1 MMAQVALW
9 LHGRDQTVS
18 MPPIDDRVAG
28 RRAGARV
35 LHDLRERVKEL
46 TALHRT
52 ARILQDDSRPVGE
65 LLAGVVALI
74 PPAWQYPEIAC
85 ARIVFD
91 DDEVRSASFA
101 VSQWR
106 QSAEFRTAAGKAGRI
121 DVFYADRAP
130 EAAEGPFLAEER
142 NLITSL
148 AEMLRSFVERRET
161 QRALRDAHAGLE
173 RRVEERTAELVSVN
187 RELQDEVA
195 ERKRKQER
203 IDFYRERL
211 RSLAAELSL
220 AEEAERRAIASD
232 LHDHIGQALTTLK
245 MKVVEIQRSAAFA
258 GYEPTLEEMR
268 TLLDQTIRTTRSLTV
283 EISPPVLY
291 ELGLVPGIRWLG
303 DQFTRKQGLA
313 IEVSATDGGERADEV
328 VQITVFKALREFLV
342 NTIKHSGARRVTM
355 AIGSNDGRL
364 LVRYRDDGV
373 GFDPTTVEGLGTR
386 TDAFGLFNVRERCEY
401 LGGQV
406 DFDSSPGCGVDFRL
420 ELPLRVQLPREPA
433 HAGSHRHR

>member
-1 MMAQVALW
+1 
-9 LHGRDQTVS
+9 
-18 MPPIDDRVAG
+18 MPPTDDRVIG
-28 RRAGARV
+28 RNASATV
-35 LHDLRERVKEL
+35 LHDLQERVKEL
-46 TALHRT
+46 TALHGT
-52 ARILQDDSRPVGE
+52 ARMLQDDSRPLRE

-74 PPAWQYPEIAC
+74 PPAWQYPEIAS
-85 ARIVFD
+85 ARIVFGE
-91 DDEVRSASFA
+91 DEVRSASFA
-101 VSQWR
+101 VSQWH
-106 QSAEFRTAAGKAGRI
+106 QSAEFRTASGKVGRI
-121 DVFYADRAP
+121 DVFYAERAP
-130 EAAEGPFLAEER
+130 DAAEGPFLAEER

-161 QRALRDAHAGLE
+161 QRALQDAHAGLE
-173 RRVEERTAELVSVN
+173 RRVEERTAELVLVN
-187 RELQDEVA
+187 RELQEEIA

-232 LHDHIGQALTTLK
+232 LHDHIGQALATLK
-245 MKVVEIQRSAAFA
+245 MKLVEIQRSAAFA

-303 DQFTRKQGLA
+303 DQFTRKHKLA
-313 IEVSATDGGERADEV
+313 IEVCASDGGESADEV

-342 NTIKHSGARRVTM
+342 NTVKHSGATRVRM
-355 AIGSNDGRL
+355 AIGSSDGRL
-364 LVRYRDDGV
+364 VVRYRDDGV
-373 GFDPTTVEGLGTR
+373 GFDPTVAEGLGTR
-386 TDAFGLFNVRERCEY
+386 TEAFGLFNVRERCEY
-401 LGGQV
+401 LGGEV
-406 DFDSSPGCGVDFRL
+406 DFDSSPGRGVDFHL